1 MIEYRTKEV
10 VFMDL
15 YGILNKLHIQYE
27 EVSHPVV
34 YTVEQAHA
42 LGRLLEGMDCK
53 NLFLRDGKKR
63 TYFLA
68 SFPARKAVD
77 LKALSAQLGVKGL
90 NFASPA
96 DLDSMLGLI
105 PGSVTPLGIINDLE
119 NRVTLVLD
127 SEFAGNRL
135 LFHPNTNTKTLS
147 ITFDDLIRFI
157 EDQNHRYLLI

>member
-1 MIEYRTKEV
+1 
-10 VFMDL
+10 MDL
-15 YGILNKLHIQYE
+15 YGILDKLHIQYE
-27 EVSHPVV
+27 EVSHPAV

-90 NFASPA
+90 SFASPA

-157 EDQNHRYLLI
+157 EDQSHRYLLI